1 MAAAEPQIT
10 TQPQNRLS
18 VVDLAMV
25 SVALTW
31 GINASVVKLAMVGW
45 HVLAFNAIRF
55 SAAAFA
61 IFTYVVLTDKRWR
74 LSRGDLWRVAVL
86 GLVGS
91 GLYQW
96 LFIEGIARST
106 ASNTALIIA
115 TSPLV
120 VTLWGA
126 VSGLERVS
134 GWLLAGTA
142 VSFGGVAMVVMG
154 QTGGLHFTPE
164 TLAGD
169 LIILGA
175 MFCWAAYTVYVRPVI
190 DRVGSPMRV
199 TAWAML
205 FGGFANLLLGL
216 PGMLAQD
223 YGAVTAGSWLGM
235 AFSGGMALVFSY
247 LIYGWAV
254 KRVGSA
260 RTAIY
265 INLTPIIAAVVAW
278 LWLGESWAPLQ
289 WLGAVLVIV
298 GLYVAKL
305 DRGLK

>member
-1 MAAAEPQIT
+1 MAAETELLPQ
-10 TQPQNRLS
+10 PRHRLT
-18 VVDLAMV
+18 VVDIAMI

-31 GINASVVKLAMVGW
+31 GINASVVKAAMAGW

-61 IFTYVVLTDKRWR
+61 IFGYVVLTDKQWR

-106 ASNTALIIA
+106 ASNTALIVA

-126 VSGLERVS
+126 VTGLERFS
-134 GWLLAGTA
+134 AWLMAGVA
-142 VSFGGVAMVVMG
+142 ISFGGVAMVIMG
-154 QTGGLHFTPE
+154 QAGGLHFTPE

-205 FGGFANLLLGL
+205 FGAFANLLLGL

-223 YGAVTAGSWLGM
+223 YSAVTAGSWLGM

-265 INLTPIIAAVVAW
+265 INLTPIIAAVTAW
-278 LWLGESWAPLQ
+278 IWLGESWAPLQ
-289 WLGAVLVIV
+289 WVGAVLVIV

-305 DRGLK
+305 DGMVK